1 MTEYQ
6 CDAKFL
12 ACPLP
17 ILKAQKILKQMT
29 KGDRLMVLV
38 SDVEQIEEFKFFC
51 EQGENTYIFS
61 EKQDEKVQ
69 NHDVWQV
76 LIEK

>member
-17 ILKAQKILKQMT
+17 ILKAQKILKQMA
-29 KGDRLMVLV
+29 KGDQLMILV
-38 SDVEQIEEFKFFC
+38 SDAEQIEEFKFFC
-51 EQGENTYIFS
+51 EQGENTYISS

-69 NHDVWQV
+69 NHHVWQV
-76 LIEK
+76 LIKK